1 MHIFSAFMECK
12 SMSTTK
18 IKELIESITSL
29 LPSNAGKVK
38 DDFKDNLKI
47 LLNDYLRK
55 INVVTREEFD
65 TQNAVL
71 KKTRYKLDEIEKK
84 LKSK

>member
-1 MHIFSAFMECK
+1 MEYEVAAP
-12 SMSTTK
+12 K
-18 IKELIESITSL
+18 IRELIENISKL
-29 LPSNAGKVK
+29 LPKDAETVK

-65 TQNAVL
+65 TQSAVL
-71 KKTRYKLDEIEKK
+71 LKTRKKLDEIEKK

>member
-1 MHIFSAFMECK
+1 MEFE
-12 SMSTTK
+12 MPAPK
-18 IKELIESITSL
+18 IRELIENISKL
-29 LPSNAGKVK
+29 LPKDAEAIK

-47 LLNDYLRK
+47 LLSDYLKK

-65 TQNAVL
+65 TQSAVL
-71 KKTRYKLDEIEKK
+71 LKTRKKLDEIEMK

>member
-1 MHIFSAFMECK
+1 MEYDVAAP
-12 SMSTTK
+12 K
-18 IKELIESITSL
+18 IRELIENISNL
-29 LPSNAGKVK
+29 LPKDTEAIK

-47 LLNDYLRK
+47 LINDYLKK

-65 TQNAVL
+65 TQSAVL
-71 KKTRYKLDEIEKK
+71 LKTRKKLDEIEKK

>member
-1 MHIFSAFMECK
+1 MAAP
-12 SMSTTK
+12 K
-18 IKELIESITSL
+18 IRELIENISNL
-29 LPSNAGKVK
+29 LPKDTEAIK

-47 LLNDYLRK
+47 LINDYLKK

-65 TQNAVL
+65 TQSAVL
-71 KKTRYKLDEIEKK
+71 LKTRKKLDEIEKK

>member
-1 MHIFSAFMECK
+1 MEYEVAAP
-12 SMSTTK
+12 K
-18 IKELIESITSL
+18 IRELIENISKL
-29 LPSNAGKVK
+29 LPRDAEAVK

-47 LLNDYLRK
+47 LINDYLKK

-65 TQNAVL
+65 TQSAVL
-71 KKTRYKLDEIEKK
+71 LKTRKKLDEIEEK